1 MLNSAPLCCM
11 FFHQQQYFDW
21 QVCSKPI
28 YPVSWYHPCKLTA
41 VLHETTLELQK
52 KAQIVKSKRQTSLK
66 VLYPHRLSVWSRPAS
81 CGRWST
87 ILWESNIDL
96 LPQAS
101 KHQTSYLS
109 PKPNFQR
116 QSVWLVFRPPQ
127 CPVHSSVQLT
137 VLVSCLCW

>member
-52 KAQIVKSKRQTSLK
+52 KGPNSEIKEADQLKGALPPSAVGVK
-66 VLYPHRLSVWSRPAS
+66 P
-81 CGRWST
+81 
-87 ILWESNIDL
+87 
-96 LPQAS
+96 
-101 KHQTSYLS
+101 
-109 PKPNFQR
+109 
-116 QSVWLVFRPPQ
+116 
-127 CPVHSSVQLT
+127 
-137 VLVSCLCW
+137 SCLVRPLELYLVRI